1 MRRKSLLARLRPAL
15 LQRVPLGA
23 PAVRSLRI
31 PDDIAV
37 AHAAGAPGG
46 VPGHPTIGQAIEDQ
60 HAGPVA
66 RRGLRQAFVE
76 IGLRLRRER
85 AIADVRQPKAS
96 RNVVAPLLAP
106 DRGGREIWGLRRMRQ
121 NVDEE
126 GLLVAPQNEC
136 AFRVDDPCARE
147 RGGRRRPVI
156 VNAIIL
162 RLGRLFRPGNDR
174 RPDRQQRT
182 HTEKEVASRPA
193 HASTALAHHPR
204 KIRRARLRGQ
214 AVAILFLAS
223 VGLTTDI
230 AAQTPF
236 VQQVAP
242 GVYAHQGL
250 VAQVAPDNRGDIAN
264 IGFIVGDEAVAVVDC
279 GGSGAVGEQ
288 LLAAVRSVTTKPIRY
303 VVITH
308 VHPDHMFGASA
319 FTASGATFVGHRNL
333 PRALAA
339 RGDYYLRSF
348 RSQLGDEVERVKI
361 VVPSL
366 LVEDRATLDLGHR
379 TLELRAWKTAHTDHD
394 LSVFDPAS
402 GVLFTGDL
410 VFLQHT
416 PIIDG
421 SLLGF
426 QRVIPE
432 LEKIPA
438 TRVVPGHGPVGAGWP
453 QALADERRYFDALAR
468 DLRQLVKKG
477 ADMEQA
483 AASAGQ
489 SERGNWALFD
499 AYAPRNATAGFAEIE
514 WE

>member
-1 MRRKSLLARLRPAL
+1 M
-15 LQRVPLGA
+15 
-23 PAVRSLRI
+23 
-31 PDDIAV
+31 
-37 AHAAGAPGG
+37 
-46 VPGHPTIGQAIEDQ
+46 
-60 HAGPVA
+60 
-66 RRGLRQAFVE
+66 
-76 IGLRLRRER
+76 
-85 AIADVRQPKAS
+85 
-96 RNVVAPLLAP
+96 
-106 DRGGREIWGLRRMRQ
+106 
-121 NVDEE
+121 
-126 GLLVAPQNEC
+126 
-136 AFRVDDPCARE
+136 
-147 RGGRRRPVI
+147 
-156 VNAIIL
+156 
-162 RLGRLFRPGNDR
+162 
-174 RPDRQQRT
+174 
-182 HTEKEVASRPA
+182 
-193 HASTALAHHPR
+193 
-204 KIRRARLRGQ
+204 
-214 AVAILFLAS
+214 
-223 VGLTTDI
+223 
-230 AAQTPF
+230 
-236 VQQVAP
+236 
-242 GVYAHQGL
+242 
-250 VAQVAPDNRGDIAN
+250 AQVAPDNRGDIAN

-279 GGSGAVGEQ
+279 GGSVAVGEQ

-303 VVITH
+303 VVMTH

-379 TLELRAWKTAHTDHD
+379 TLELQAWKTAHTDHD